1 MPDGQTPAP
10 AAAPAPAPAPA
21 KKSNATTVIII
32 VVVALVVLG
41 VGGYFVSRYIARK
54 AAEKLTEGI
63 ISAGT
68 GGKVNVD
75 SSNNSV
81 SISGDGESISV
92 GENATWPSDMPSDV
106 PKYSKGKITSSSKI
120 DNENLKSW
128 SVVVAET
135 SQSDFT
141 AYKASVVA
149 AGWKSDYEST
159 SVIEIA
165 QYTKGDYS
173 LSAAYDASSSGAT
186 VTVTKN

>member
-10 AAAPAPAPAPA
+10 AASPAPAPA

-32 VVVALVVLG
+32 IVVVLVVLG
-41 VGGYFVSRYIARK
+41 VGGVLVSRYIARK
-54 AAEKLTEGI
+54 AGEKLAEGI

-81 SISGDGESISV
+81 SISGDGESISI

-106 PKYSKGKITSSSKI
+106 PKYSKGKITSSSKV

-128 SVVVAET
+128 SVVIGET
-135 SQSDFT
+135 SQIDFT

-186 VTVTKN
+186 ITVTKN